1 MKILG
6 QKNIILLV
14 FILLILFIIFIVI
27 RSSANKK
34 TAKNIITTNI
44 PTIAGVRGLKSPV
57 EFDSNIKFELPEKAA
72 LLRLDNPQK
81 WSEERVNEI
90 AGALGFSTPT
100 VVAND
105 INSGKTYVYSD
116 QKSGLTVYPEKN
128 YIIYSQHILQKP
140 SKILEEKIYIE
151 KAESF
156 INNIPLNNKYYF
168 SFINY
173 SQIDVLNESYVQTER
188 SNANTVL
195 VNLSPSVFGKKI
207 MIKFPDFSLATI
219 YFNLEGSITKAVIRE
234 IGNVTI
240 DEQEY
245 SLKTLED
252 IKNSGDEF
260 IMLTID
266 NQIQPN
272 LESIKND
279 ILSIKINSVE
289 LVYLYENTNSYL
301 LQPVFLIKGT
311 VMFKDKDG
319 SMNASFYLPAFA
331 K

>member
-1 MKILG
+1 MKILNR
-6 QKNIILLV
+6 KNIILLI
-14 FILLILFIIFIVI
+14 FILLILLIIFAVI
-27 RSSANKK
+27 RSSKNKK
-34 TAKNIITTNI
+34 ASENIISTNI

-57 EFDSNIKFELPEKAA
+57 EFVSSVKFEIPEKAA
-72 LLRLDNPQK
+72 LLGLDNPQK
-81 WSEERVNEI
+81 WSEEKVKEI

-105 INSGKTYVYSD
+105 INSGKTYIYSN
-116 QKSGLTVYPEKN
+116 QKSGLTIYPEKN

-140 SKILEEKIYIE
+140 SKILEEKIYVE

-173 SQIDVLNESYVQTER
+173 SQIDALNESYIQTDR
-188 SNANTVL
+188 NNANTVL
-195 VNLSPSVFGKKI
+195 INLSPSVFDKKI
-207 MIKFPDFSLATI
+207 MIKFPDFSLATV
-219 YFNLEGSITKAVIRE
+219 YFNLDGSITKAVIRE
-234 IGNVTI
+234 IGNATLN
-240 DEQEY
+240 EQEY

-272 LESIKND
+272 LESIKNN
-279 ILSIKINSVE
+279 IINIKINSIE

-301 LQPVFLIKGT
+301 LQPVFLIKGG
-311 VMFKDKDG
+311 VVFKDKEG
-319 SMNASFYLPAFA
+319 LINASFYLPAFA
-331 K
+331 E